1 MYNEKTL
8 LDSLLDDVLAGTCS
22 TPVYNYAP
30 SVDVTETDA
39 AYILDMDL
47 PGRSQDDVNIELD
60 RNVLTISSKID
71 AKAEKKE
78 MKEEKK
84 TKFLI
89 RERGSYNFKRSFTL
103 PEDVDQ
109 ESISASFKNGVL
121 TITMNK
127 KAVQEP
133 KKILIQAA

>member
-22 TPVYNYAP
+22 TPVFNYTP
-30 SVDVTETDA
+30 SVDVTENDA
-39 AYILDMDL
+39 AYTLEMDL
-47 PGRSQDDVNIELD
+47 PGHSQDDVNIELD
-60 RNVLTISSKID
+60 RNVLTISSK
-71 AKAEKKE
+71 AEEKTEKKE
-78 MKEEKK
+78 DKEQSK

-89 RERGSYNFKRSFTL
+89 RERAAANFKRSFTL
-103 PEDVDQ
+103 PDDVDL
-109 ESISASFKNGVL
+109 ESIAASFKNGVL

-127 KAVQEP
+127 KAIQEP